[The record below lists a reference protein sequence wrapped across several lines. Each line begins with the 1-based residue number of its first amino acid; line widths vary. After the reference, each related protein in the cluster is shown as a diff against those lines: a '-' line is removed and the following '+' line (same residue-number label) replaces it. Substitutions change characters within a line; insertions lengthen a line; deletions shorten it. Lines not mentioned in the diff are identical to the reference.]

1 MLKIPNLLFI
11 WNIKILLLTL
21 HQQPTNIFL
30 TYLKTTQQWKHRN
43 ANVAAENCPLRISKM
58 TRWSTR
64 AQVCND
70 CALEHR
76 KANHKAK
83 QYSARQLTLQDY
95 TPRELME
102 ELARRGYEGKLT
114 YTHVETIDI
123 TNF

>member
-1 MLKIPNLLFI
+1 ME
-11 WNIKILLLTL
+11 
-21 HQQPTNIFL
+21 
-30 TYLKTTQQWKHRN
+30 TQKCKCCGRELP
-43 ANVAAENCPLRISKM
+43 VENFKM

-76 KANHKAK
+76 KGNHKAK
-83 QYSARQLTLQDY
+83 QYGARQLTLQDY

-114 YTHVETIDI
+114 YTRVETIDI